1 MNSLIANGLFKIN
14 RERGFKNN
22 NNVHLA
28 VKLFVVITMV
38 VFLCKLLKNM
48 SGRNIENFE
57 NLKEMN
63 TYN

>member
-1 MNSLIANGLFKIN
+1 MNSFIANGLFKIN

-38 VFLCKLLKNM
+38 VSLCKLLKNM
-48 SGRNIENFE
+48 SRRNIENFE

-63 TYN
+63 IYN